1 MRVWCAARAS
11 KARIR
16 MPRQMAGQPG
26 TVVFTMRSKAQAWPS
41 VQAVVFC
48 HVSVV
53 VSPRQYPSES

>member
-1 MRVWCAARAS
+1 
-11 KARIR
+11 

-26 TVVFTMRSKAQAWPS
+26 TVVFTIRSNAQAWPS